1 MTKTTD
7 ISSALIPEKKSPPSP
22 LFLCSRIEASAF
34 RLFIARLIQKPSVG
48 NRVTV
53 SNRVERRRT
62 LTFLDRKK
70 KTGKKNKKKNNKKR
84 ASTRRLVSPVCPVIR
99 TIANTGHT
107 DETTTRCS
115 TPIGLIRKNWTRAFQ
130 SRFPSHLRSNL

>member
-1 MTKTTD
+1 MTKTTG
-7 ISSALIPEKKSPPSP
+7 ISPALIPEKKSP

-70 KTGKKNKKKNNKKR
+70 KTGKKTKKKKNNKKR